1 MLAALVLVESAGPWS
16 VVSAISN
23 PFSLAAYALAVIL
36 ILVLRTRQKNKP
48 IPLIA
53 WVMILLL
60 VLIPTGFSL
69 YQEIVK
75 AKSREGNKDTIYRI
89 RVTVLNDQKLPIEEA
104 RVWSSIGGEPMKVAG
119 GWHFEIP
126 AAKRPQ
132 DGKLTIFASQESAYL
147 VGTRELQLNADYNPA
162 VVVQLERDTS
172 AKIRGQVVD
181 SRGKAVAGAR
191 VSVTGY
197 EAEAVITKEGG
208 NFELPA
214 HAAVNQEVKL
224 HAEKRGIGV
233 ADLHWP
239 AGDQPAILQLNRR
252 SP

>member
-1 MLAALVLVESAGPWS
+1 MLAAFVLFESASPWS

-23 PFSLAAYALAVIL
+23 PFNLAAYALAVVL
-36 ILVLRTRQKNKP
+36 LLVLKARQKDRS
-48 IPLIA
+48 IPPVA
-53 WVMILLL
+53 WVVVLLL

-69 YQEIVK
+69 YQEIIK
-75 AKSREGNKDTIYRI
+75 AKPKDTIYRVRI
-89 RVTVLNDQKLPIEEA
+89 TVLNDQKLPIEGA

-147 VGTRELQLNADYNPA
+147 TGARELQLSADYNPA
-162 VVVQLERDTS
+162 VVIQLERDTS
-172 AKIRGQVVD
+172 AKVRGQVLD
-181 SRGKAVAGAR
+181 SGGRAVAGVR
-191 VSVTGY
+191 VSVAGY

-214 HAAVNQEVKL
+214 HAAVGQQILL
-224 HAEKRGIGV
+224 HAEKTGYRP
-233 ADLHWP
+233 ARLHHS
-239 AGDQPAILQLNRR
+239 AGDDPAELKLER
-252 SP
+252 